1 MEPRLSS
8 EKSAGDAIRKR
19 KRFIH
24 ARDKFGAPAHLSA
37 TLDQRSL
44 T

>member
-8 EKSAGDAIRKR
+8 EKSAGDDAIR

-24 ARDKFGAPAHLSA
+24 ARDKFGAPAPLSA
-37 TLDQRSL
+37 TLEQRSL

>member
-8 EKSAGDAIRKR
+8 EKSAGDAIR